1 MEAVISKVSNSK
13 NKVNQEKT
21 LYTETNSGESM
32 TDFNLGDIPDL
43 SGIEDQRPQPL
54 EDGWYQGTFLAKR
67 EFTDNNGN
75 ERVFE
80 SSDTPAQRNGRNIRL
95 QVELTRKS
103 DGRKF
108 YVSNLINY
116 LEHDLTPKTSAEISK
131 RKEEN
136 KESDEED
143 EEEEEEEVTLTR
155 LGKLQKIAGVRQLQ
169 RNGDG
174 GLDLT
179 PVYGK
184 TAYFKIRPD
193 SRNAQYKEIA
203 DFQENEPKRVP
214 VH

>member
-1 MEAVISKVSNSK
+1 MS
-13 NKVNQEKT
+13 
-21 LYTETNSGESM
+21 
-32 TDFNLGDIPDL
+32 DFNLGDIPDL
-43 SGIEDQRPQPL
+43 SAIEDQRPQPL
-54 EDGWYQGTFLAKR
+54 EDGWYQGTFLEKR

-75 ERVFE
+75 DRVFE
-80 SSDTPAQRNGRNIRL
+80 SSDTPAQRSGRNIRL
-95 QVELTRKS
+95 QVELTRRS

-116 LEHDLTPKTSAEISK
+116 RAEDLTPATIAAIAK

-136 KESDEED
+136 QKDGVEWGDLFRPFM
-143 EEEEEEEVTLTR
+143 VLTR

-169 RNGDG
+169 RTSDG

-193 SRNAQYKEIA
+193 NRNSQYKEIA